1 MVYTGITDHARLRL
15 MQRSRLPLHVLTDIL
30 DKREYVD
37 LGSKPGILKEHILIY
52 SRLDERW
59 YVLIRDI
66 TSGCIV
72 TVLPENYHDSSFIKI
87 KESDKQSAYDL
98 ANKGGGS
105 RSEFISINRINLCY
119 NDFDGYRYSKKI
131 YSIPVSQVDLSQESF
146 LKSKFIKLL
155 KRKIRENIA
164 RGISFDDKTIE
175 PGYTPLFLNVKF
187 SQDKYKILYF

>member
-15 MQRSRLPLHVLTDIL
+15 MQRSRLPLHVLTDMI

-37 LGSKPGILKEHILIY
+37 LGSKPGILKKHILIY
-52 SRLDERW
+52 SCLDEGW

-87 KESDKQSAYDL
+87 KESDKKSAYDL
-98 ANKGGGS
+98 AFKV
-105 RSEFISINRINLCY
+105 RALRPELISINLCY
-119 NDFDGYRYSKKI
+119 NDFDGYRHSKNI
-131 YSIPVSQVDLSQESF
+131 YSIPISQVEVSQESF

-155 KRKIRENIA
+155 KRKIRENNA
-164 RGISFDDKTIE
+164 RGLFFDEHTIE
-175 PGYTPLFLNVKF
+175 PGYTPLFLNVRF
-187 SQDKYKILYF
+187 SPDKYKILYF

>member
-15 MQRSRLPLHVLTDIL
+15 MQRSRLPLHVLADMI

-37 LGSKPGILKEHILIY
+37 LGSKPGILKKHILIY
-52 SRLDERW
+52 SRLDEGW

-87 KESDKQSAYDL
+87 NESDKKSAYDL
-98 ANKGGGS
+98 AFKV
-105 RSEFISINRINLCY
+105 RALRPELISINLCY
-119 NDFDGYRYSKKI
+119 NDFDGYRHSKNI
-131 YSIPVSQVDLSQESF
+131 YSIPISQVEVSQESF

-155 KRKIRENIA
+155 KRKIRENNA
-164 RGISFDDKTIE
+164 RGLFFDEHTIE
-175 PGYTPLFLNVKF
+175 PGYTPLFLNVRF
-187 SQDKYKILYF
+187 SPDKYKILYF

>member
-15 MQRSRLPLHVLTDIL
+15 MQRSRLPLHVLTDMI
-30 DKREYVD
+30 DKNEYVD
-37 LGSKPGILKEHILIY
+37 LGSKLGILKKHILIY
-52 SRLDERW
+52 SRLDEGW

-87 KESDKQSAYDL
+87 KESDKKSAYDL
-98 ANKGGGS
+98 AFKVRSS
-105 RSEFISINRINLCY
+105 RTEFISINLCF
-119 NDFDGYRYSKKI
+119 NDFDGYRHSKNI
-131 YSIPVSQVDLSQESF
+131 YAIPLSQVDVSQESF

-155 KRKIRENIA
+155 KRKIRENNA
-164 RGISFDDKTIE
+164 RGISFDEHTIE

-187 SQDKYKILYF
+187 SPDTYKILYF

>member
-15 MQRSRLPLHVLTDIL
+15 MQRSRLPLHVLTDMI

-37 LGSKPGILKEHILIY
+37 LGSKPGILKKHILIY
-52 SRLDERW
+52 SRLDEGW

-87 KESDKQSAYDL
+87 KESDKKSAYDL
-98 ANKGGGS
+98 AFKV
-105 RSEFISINRINLCY
+105 RALRPELISINLCY
-119 NDFDGYRYSKKI
+119 NDFDGYRHSKNI
-131 YSIPVSQVDLSQESF
+131 YSIPISQVEVSQESF

-155 KRKIRENIA
+155 KRKIRENNA
-164 RGISFDDKTIE
+164 RGLFFDEHTIE
-175 PGYTPLFLNVKF
+175 PGYTPLFLNMRF
-187 SQDKYKILYF
+187 SLDKYKILYF

>member
-15 MQRSRLPLHVLTDIL
+15 MQRSPLPLHVLTDMI

-37 LGSKPGILKEHILIY
+37 LGSKPGILKKHILIY
-52 SRLDERW
+52 SRLDEGW

-87 KESDKQSAYDL
+87 NESDKKSAYDL
-98 ANKGGGS
+98 AFKV
-105 RSEFISINRINLCY
+105 RALRPELISINLCY
-119 NDFDGYRYSKKI
+119 NDFDGYRHSKNI
-131 YSIPVSQVDLSQESF
+131 YSIPISQVEVSQESF

-155 KRKIRENIA
+155 KRKIRENNA
-164 RGISFDDKTIE
+164 RGLFFDEHTIE
-175 PGYTPLFLNVKF
+175 PGYTPLFLNVRF
-187 SQDKYKILYF
+187 SPDKYKILYF

>member
-1 MVYTGITDHARLRL
+1 
-15 MQRSRLPLHVLTDIL
+15 
-30 DKREYVD
+30 
-37 LGSKPGILKEHILIY
+37 
-52 SRLDERW
+52 
-59 YVLIRDI
+59 
-66 TSGCIV
+66 
-72 TVLPENYHDSSFIKI
+72 
-87 KESDKQSAYDL
+87 
-98 ANKGGGS
+98 
-105 RSEFISINRINLCY
+105 Y

>member
-15 MQRSRLPLHVLTDIL
+15 MQRSRLPLHVLTDMI

-37 LGSKPGILKEHILIY
+37 LGSKPGILKKHILIY
-52 SRLDERW
+52 SRLDEGW

-87 KESDKQSAYDL
+87 KESDKKFAYDL
-98 ANKGGGS
+98 AFKV
-105 RSEFISINRINLCY
+105 RALRPELISINLCY
-119 NDFDGYRYSKKI
+119 NDLDGYRHSKNI
-131 YSIPVSQVDLSQESF
+131 YSIPISQVEVSQESF

-155 KRKIRENIA
+155 KRKIRENNA
-164 RGISFDDKTIE
+164 RGLFFDEHTIE
-175 PGYTPLFLNVKF
+175 PGYTPLFLNVRF
-187 SQDKYKILYF
+187 SPDKYKILYF

>member
-15 MQRSRLPLHVLTDIL
+15 MQRSRLPLHVLTDML

-98 ANKGGGS
+98 ANGGRGS
-105 RSEFISINRINLCY
+105 RSEFISINLCY

-131 YSIPVSQVDLSQESF
+131 FSIPVSQVDLSQESF

-164 RGISFDDKTIE
+164 RGLSFDDKTGFVE
-175 PGYTPLFLNVKF
+175 
-187 SQDKYKILYF
+187 

>member
-15 MQRSRLPLHVLTDIL
+15 MQRSRLPLHVLTDMI

-37 LGSKPGILKEHILIY
+37 LGSKPGILKKHILIY
-52 SRLDERW
+52 SRLDEGW

-87 KESDKQSAYDL
+87 NESDKKSAYDL
-98 ANKGGGS
+98 AFKV
-105 RSEFISINRINLCY
+105 RALRPELISINLCY
-119 NDFDGYRYSKKI
+119 NDFDGYRHSKNI
-131 YSIPVSQVDLSQESF
+131 YSIPISQVEVSQESF

-155 KRKIRENIA
+155 KRKIRENNA
-164 RGISFDDKTIE
+164 RGLFFDEHTIE
-175 PGYTPLFLNVKF
+175 SGYTPLFLNVRF
-187 SQDKYKILYF
+187 SPDKYKILYF

>member
-15 MQRSRLPLHVLTDIL
+15 MQRSRLPLHVLTDML

-37 LGSKPGILKEHILIY
+37 LGSKPGILKEHLLIY

-66 TSGCIV
+66 TSGSIV

-98 ANKGGGS
+98 ANKGRGS
-105 RSEFISINRINLCY
+105 RSEFISINLCF

>member
-15 MQRSRLPLHVLTDIL
+15 MQRSRLPLHVLTDMI

-37 LGSKPGILKEHILIY
+37 LGSKPGILKKHILIY
-52 SRLDERW
+52 SRLDEGW

-87 KESDKQSAYDL
+87 NESDKKSAYDL
-98 ANKGGGS
+98 AFKV
-105 RSEFISINRINLCY
+105 RALRPELISINLCY
-119 NDFDGYRYSKKI
+119 NDFDGYRHSKNI
-131 YSIPVSQVDLSQESF
+131 YSIPISQVEVSQESF

-155 KRKIRENIA
+155 KRKIRENNA
-164 RGISFDDKTIE
+164 RGLFFDEHTIE
-175 PGYTPLFLNVKF
+175 PGYTPLFLNVRF
-187 SQDKYKILYF
+187 SPDKYKILYF

>member
-15 MQRSRLPLHVLTDIL
+15 TQRSRLPLYVLTDMI
-30 DKREYVD
+30 DKNEYVD
-37 LGSKPGILKEHILIY
+37 LGSKPGILKKHILIY
-52 SRLDERW
+52 SRLDEGW

-87 KESDKQSAYDL
+87 KESDKKSAYDL
-98 ANKGGGS
+98 AFKVRSS
-105 RSEFISINRINLCY
+105 RTEFVSINLCF
-119 NDFDGYRYSKKI
+119 NDFDGYRHSKNI
-131 YSIPVSQVDLSQESF
+131 YAIPLSQVDVSQESF

-155 KRKIRENIA
+155 KRKIRENNA
-164 RGISFDDKTIE
+164 RGLSFDEHIIE

-187 SQDKYKILYF
+187 SPDIYKILYF

>member
-15 MQRSRLPLHVLTDIL
+15 MQRSRLPLHVLTDMI

-37 LGSKPGILKEHILIY
+37 LGSKPGILKKHILIY
-52 SRLDERW
+52 SRLDEGW

-87 KESDKQSAYDL
+87 KESDKKSAYDIAFKVRAL
-98 ANKGGGS
+98 
-105 RSEFISINRINLCY
+105 RPELISINLCY
-119 NDFDGYRYSKKI
+119 NDFDGYRHSKNI
-131 YSIPVSQVDLSQESF
+131 YSIPISQVEVSQESF

-155 KRKIRENIA
+155 KRKIRENNA
-164 RGISFDDKTIE
+164 RGLFFDEHTIE
-175 PGYTPLFLNVKF
+175 PGYTPLFLNVRF
-187 SQDKYKILYF
+187 SLDKYKILYF

>member
-15 MQRSRLPLHVLTDIL
+15 MQRSRLPLHVLTDML

-37 LGSKPGILKEHILIY
+37 LGSKPGILKEHLLIY

-66 TSGCIV
+66 TSGSIV

-98 ANKGGGS
+98 ANKGRGS
-105 RSEFISINRINLCY
+105 RSE
-119 NDFDGYRYSKKI
+119 
-131 YSIPVSQVDLSQESF
+131 
-146 LKSKFIKLL
+146 LL
-155 KRKIRENIA
+155 
-164 RGISFDDKTIE
+164 
-175 PGYTPLFLNVKF
+175 V
-187 SQDKYKILYF
+187 

>member
-15 MQRSRLPLHVLTDIL
+15 MQRSRLPLHVLTDMI

-37 LGSKPGILKEHILIY
+37 LGSKPGILKKHILIY
-52 SRLDERW
+52 SRLDEGW

-87 KESDKQSAYDL
+87 NESDKKSAYDL
-98 ANKGGGS
+98 AFKV
-105 RSEFISINRINLCY
+105 RALRPELISINLCY
-119 NDFDGYRYSKKI
+119 NDFDGYRHSKNI
-131 YSIPVSQVDLSQESF
+131 YSIPISQMEVSQESF

-155 KRKIRENIA
+155 KRKVRENNA
-164 RGISFDDKTIE
+164 RGLFFDEHTIE
-175 PGYTPLFLNVKF
+175 PGYTPLFLNVRF
-187 SQDKYKILYF
+187 SPDKYKILYF

>member
-15 MQRSRLPLHVLTDIL
+15 MQRSRLPLHVLTDMI
-30 DKREYVD
+30 DKNEYVD
-37 LGSKPGILKEHILIY
+37 LGSKPGILKKHILIY
-52 SRLDERW
+52 SRLDEGW

-87 KESDKQSAYDL
+87 KESDKKSAYDL
-98 ANKGGGS
+98 AFKVRSS
-105 RSEFISINRINLCY
+105 RTEFISINLCF
-119 NDFDGYRYSKKI
+119 NDFDGYRHSKNI
-131 YSIPVSQVDLSQESF
+131 YAIPLSQVDVSQESF

-155 KRKIRENIA
+155 KRKIRENNA
-164 RGISFDDKTIE
+164 RGLSFDEHTIE

-187 SQDKYKILYF
+187 SPDTYKILYF

>member
-15 MQRSRLPLHVLTDIL
+15 MQRSRLPLHVLTDMI

-37 LGSKPGILKEHILIY
+37 LGSKPGILKKHILIY
-52 SRLDERW
+52 SRLDEGW

-87 KESDKQSAYDL
+87 NESDKKSAYDL
-98 ANKGGGS
+98 AFKV
-105 RSEFISINRINLCY
+105 RALRPELISINLCY
-119 NDFDGYRYSKKI
+119 NDFDGYQHSKNI
-131 YSIPVSQVDLSQESF
+131 YSIPISQVEVSQESF

-155 KRKIRENIA
+155 KRKIRENNA
-164 RGISFDDKTIE
+164 RGLFFDEHTIE
-175 PGYTPLFLNVKF
+175 PGYTPLFLNVRF
-187 SQDKYKILYF
+187 SPDKYKILYF

>member
-15 MQRSRLPLHVLTDIL
+15 MQRSRLPLHVLTDML

-37 LGSKPGILKEHILIY
+37 LGSKPGILKEHLLIY

-66 TSGCIV
+66 TSGSIV

-98 ANKGGGS
+98 AYKGRGS
-105 RSEFISINRINLCY
+105 RSEFISINLCF

-164 RGISFDDKTIE
+164 RGLSFDDKTI
-175 PGYTPLFLNVKF
+175 GLVIHL
-187 SQDKYKILYF
+187 SS

>member
-1 MVYTGITDHARLRL
+1 MVHTGITVHARLSL
-15 MQRSRLPLHVLTDIL
+15 MQRSRLPLHVLTDLI

-72 TVLPENYHDSSFIKI
+72 TVLPENFHDSSFIKI
-87 KESDKQSAYDL
+87 KESDKKSAYDL
-98 ANKGGGS
+98 ANKVRAP
-105 RSEFISINRINLCY
+105 RSEFISINLCY
-119 NDFDGYRYSKKI
+119 NDFDGYRHSKKI
-131 YSIPVSQVDLSQESF
+131 YSIPLSQIDVSQDTF
-146 LKSKFIKLL
+146 LKSKFIKQ
-155 KRKIRENIA
+155 IRENIA
-164 RGISFDDKTIE
+164 RGLSFDEQMIE

-187 SQDKYKILYF
+187 SPDTYKILYF

>member
-15 MQRSRLPLHVLTDIL
+15 MQRSRLPLHVLTDMI

-37 LGSKPGILKEHILIY
+37 LGSKPGILKKHILIY
-52 SRLDERW
+52 SRLDEGW

-87 KESDKQSAYDL
+87 NESDKKSAYDL
-98 ANKGGGS
+98 AFKV
-105 RSEFISINRINLCY
+105 RALRPELISIHLCY
-119 NDFDGYRYSKKI
+119 NDFDGYRHSKNI
-131 YSIPVSQVDLSQESF
+131 YSIPISQVEVSQESF

-155 KRKIRENIA
+155 KRKIRENNA
-164 RGISFDDKTIE
+164 RGLFFDEHTIE
-175 PGYTPLFLNVKF
+175 PGYTPLFLNVRF
-187 SQDKYKILYF
+187 SPDKYKILYF

>member
-1 MVYTGITDHARLRL
+1 
-15 MQRSRLPLHVLTDIL
+15 
-30 DKREYVD
+30 REYVD

-72 TVLPENYHDSSFIKI
+72 TVLPENFHDSSFIKI
-87 KESDKQSAYDL
+87 KESDKKSAYDL
-98 ANKGGGS
+98 ANKVRAP
-105 RSEFISINRINLCY
+105 RSEFISINLCY
-119 NDFDGYRYSKKI
+119 NDFDGYRHSKKI
-131 YSIPVSQVDLSQESF
+131 YSIPLSQIDVSQDTF

-155 KRKIRENIA
+155 KRQIRENIA
-164 RGISFDDKTIE
+164 RGLSFDEQMIE

-187 SQDKYKILYF
+187 SPDTYKILYF

>member
-15 MQRSRLPLHVLTDIL
+15 MQRSRLPLHVLTDMI

-37 LGSKPGILKEHILIY
+37 LGSKPGILKKHILIY
-52 SRLDERW
+52 SRLDEGW

-87 KESDKQSAYDL
+87 KESDKKSAYDL
-98 ANKGGGS
+98 AFKV
-105 RSEFISINRINLCY
+105 RALRPELISINLCY
-119 NDFDGYRYSKKI
+119 NDLDGYRHSKNI
-131 YSIPVSQVDLSQESF
+131 YSIPISQVEVSQESF

-155 KRKIRENIA
+155 KRKIRENNA
-164 RGISFDDKTIE
+164 RGL
-175 PGYTPLFLNVKF
+175 YTRCGRHRARVY
-187 SQDKYKILYF
+187 SRCS